1 MKRLYARFVLWL
13 IQPALDLRAGEEA
26 KFIAERMARLACD
39 IPANHIDV

>member
-13 IQPALDLRAGEEA
+13 IQPALNLRAGQEA
-26 KFIAERMARLACD
+26 KFIAEEMGRISIH